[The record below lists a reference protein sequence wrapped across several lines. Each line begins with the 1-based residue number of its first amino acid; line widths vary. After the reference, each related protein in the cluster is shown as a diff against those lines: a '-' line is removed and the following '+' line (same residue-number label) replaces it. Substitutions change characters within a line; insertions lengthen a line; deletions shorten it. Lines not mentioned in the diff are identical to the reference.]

1 MTLSPSSPYPDR
13 YALFDRDMWQAVGE
27 NTAYHLAA
35 ADLDALRGLNDTT
48 DQDDL
53 SAIFAPLIHLIRTHR
68 DHLASLKT
76 GMGNV
81 LGTPPRKAPYIIG
94 VAGSVAVGKSTF
106 CRVLRQMLAQSLGSA
121 GRVDLMCTDG
131 FLWPLADLEERG
143 LLARKGFPE
152 SYDRRALLD
161 TLEQIKD
168 GAEQVEIPVYSH
180 VTYDIDPDRK
190 QIIDNPDILIV
201 EGLNVLE
208 ISTVGSPVAQTHA
221 GDYFDFTLYLDA
233 DEDDIRTWYIHRF
246 LTLKNS
252 VFQTPESYFHR
263 YAHLN
268 DDEARILAGDIWA
281 NINAKVLEQH
291 VAPSRFRAD
300 AILRKGKGHRVET
313 VAVRKP

>member
-1 MTLSPSSPYPDR
+1 MTPSPSTLYPDR
-13 YALFDRDMWQAVGE
+13 YALFDRDKWQTLGE
-27 NTAYHLAA
+27 GTAYHLSPD
-35 ADLDALRGLNDTT
+35 DLDALRGLNDPTDTT
-48 DQDDL
+48 DL
-53 SAIFAPLIHLIRTHR
+53 AEIFAPLVHLIRTHR
-68 DHLASLKT
+68 NHLTSLKT
-76 GMGNV
+76 GMGDL
-81 LGTPPRKAPYIIG
+81 LGTAPRKAPYIIG

-106 CRVLRQMLAQSLGSA
+106 CRVLRQMLAQAFGPD

-143 LLARKGFPE
+143 LLSRKGFPE
-152 SYDRRALLD
+152 SYDRRALLE
-161 TLEQIKD
+161 TLERIKD
-168 GAEQVEIPVYSH
+168 GEDHVEIPVYSH

-190 QIIDNPDILIV
+190 QVITSPDILIV

-208 ISTVGSPVAQTHA
+208 ISTTGNPAAATHA

-233 DEDDIRTWYIHRF
+233 DETDIRTWYIHRF

-252 VFQTPESYFHR
+252 VFQNPESYFHR

-268 DDEARILAGDIWA
+268 DDEARILAGEIWA
-281 NINAKVLEQH
+281 NINAKVLEEH

-300 AILRKGKGHRVET
+300 AILCKGKGHRVEK

>member
-1 MTLSPSSPYPDR
+1 MTPSPASLYPDR
-13 YALFDRDMWQAVGE
+13 YALFDRDKWQTLGE
-27 NTAYHLAA
+27 NTAHHLSPE
-35 ADLDALRGLNDTT
+35 DLDALRGLNDTT
-48 DQDDL
+48 DSTDL
-53 SAIFAPLIHLIRTHR
+53 AEVFAPLVNLIRTHR
-68 DHLASLKT
+68 DHLTSLKT
-76 GMGNV
+76 GMGNL
-81 LGTPPRKAPYIIG
+81 LGAAPRKAPYIIG

-106 CRVLRQMLAQSLGSA
+106 CRVLRQMLAQSFGA
-121 GRVDLMCTDG
+121 DGRVDLMCTDG
-131 FLWPLADLEERG
+131 FLWPLTDLEERG

-168 GAEQVEIPVYSH
+168 GAERVEIPVYSH

-190 QIIDNPDILIV
+190 QIIDCPDILIV

-208 ISTVGSPVAQTHA
+208 INTVGNPAVDTHA

-268 DDEARILAGDIWA
+268 DDEARTLAGEIWS
-281 NINAKVLEQH
+281 NINAKVLEEH

-300 AILRKGKGHRVET
+300 AILCKGKGHRVET